1 MQNGKTIMNK
11 QGLCHLVKNKNV
23 QAFFFFFFPFNGDG
37 GVLHSIYRYLYI
49 KEITILKLQI
59 NIIFFQRMMLLGS
72 YMYIYIYISIF
83 TIKT

>member
-1 MQNGKTIMNK
+1 MNK

-23 QAFFFFFFPFNGDG
+23 LAFFFLFPFNGDG
-37 GVLHSIYRYLYI
+37 VVLHSIYRYLYI

-72 YMYIYIYISIF
+72 YIYIYIYQYSPL
-83 TIKT
+83 KRK

>member
-23 QAFFFFFFPFNGDG
+23 LAFFFFPFNGDG

-49 KEITILKLQI
+49 KEITRLKLQI

-72 YMYIYIYISIF
+72 YIYIYIYINIHH
-83 TIKT
+83 

>member
-23 QAFFFFFFPFNGDG
+23 LAFFFFFFFPFNGDG

-72 YMYIYIYISIF
+72 YIYIYISIF

>member
-1 MQNGKTIMNK
+1 MNK

-23 QAFFFFFFPFNGDG
+23 LAFFFFFPFNGDG

-59 NIIFFQRMMLLGS
+59 NIIFFSKNDAFRVI
-72 YMYIYIYISIF
+72 YIYIYIYQYSPL
-83 TIKT
+83 KRK